1 MLNIKG
7 SQYALL
13 RNWEEVFIMN
23 NIEIRKQSINLDP
36 IKKQVGFSL
45 VELLVSMVIGVFLL
59 GGIITNFVSTK
70 DSDKI
75 RTAVSQMD
83 ADARLALDRLTETVR
98 HAGYPSI
105 YNVRLD
111 KPFYT
116 NSDGVITNPACRGEG
131 INRDKYKPRR
141 RDRTRD
147 RSRGDVLTIMSLADN
162 PCVAGQASCA
172 NEANVNP
179 RALIYTDCLGGG
191 ATRVSSR
198 VVSCSAEPGVGM
210 DDPTQAKIYSSFFLG
225 GGSNKNKLYC
235 RGSRGGTQPMADNIQ
250 AMQFLYGVQE
260 SNGDM
265 KVSTTT
271 YKNAKAV
278 EDSSEWSLVNSV
290 QVGLLMRSSKEILKE
305 DSDKTSYVLL
315 DESINI
321 PSSDRRRLFRVYTT
335 TINLENK
342 NKDPFK

>member
-1 MLNIKG
+1 MSYSIIWKKYL
-7 SQYALL
+7 
-13 RNWEEVFIMN
+13 MN
-23 NIEIRKQSINLDP
+23 NIKIKKKSINLDP
-36 IKKQVGFSL
+36 DKRQVGFSL

-98 HAGYPSI
+98 HAGYQSI

-116 NSDGVITNPACRGEG
+116 SSDGVITNPACRGGG

-141 RDRTRD
+141 TDRTRD
-147 RSRGDVLTIMSLADN
+147 RSRGDVITVISLADN
-162 PCVAGQASCA
+162 PCKPGNGSCPSDIK
-172 NEANVNP
+172 VNP
-179 RALIYTDCLGGG
+179 RALVYTDCLGGG
-191 ATRVSSR
+191 VTRTSER

-210 DDPTQAKIYSSFFLG
+210 DDPTQAKIYSTFFLG

-235 RGSRGGTQPMADNIQ
+235 RGSRGGTQPVADNIQ
-250 AMQFLYGVQE
+250 AMQFLYGVKQLDGQTIYRRA
-260 SNGDM
+260 N
-265 KVSTTT
+265 
-271 YKNAKAV
+271 AV
-278 EDSSEWSLVNSV
+278 ENSSEWGLVNSV
-290 QVGLLMRSSKEILKE
+290 QVSLLMRSSKEILKE

-315 DESINI
+315 DRSINI

-342 NKDPFK
+342 NKDPL